1 MGGDNAGRYFFAKNL
16 EGDVVAIY
24 DTSGTLKA
32 RYFYLAYGEAV
43 VLNLN
48 GSDNYDA
55 TFIGNVNPFRY
66 RGYYYDTE
74 TSLYYL
80 NSRYYD
86 PETGRFIN
94 ADDASMLMLG
104 MSTLGGTNLFA
115 YCLNNPIMETDP
127 SGHFGLLI
135 SLAIIF
141 TIGALSGVAGTL
153 IGDAVNAAA
162 TGQWQWSSWETY
174 AGAAI
179 GYGVGALFISI
190 NPALGLAIGSGLS
203 TFTAMSLEKATG
215 TNDRSW
221 WEITGWTAVSFTIG
235 GVIGHFTK
243 GLPVSKITTGRGS
256 FQHVMRT
263 QFTNMIRHGH
273 NISFKTAAKSF
284 VALTVSRQIVGRI
297 VKGLYRAAAPQLWEY
312 IVYGGAYS

>member
-1 MGGDNAGRYFFAKNL
+1 MRIVGGDNAGRYFFAKNL
-16 EGDVVAIY
+16 EGDVIAIY
-24 DTSGTLKA
+24 NTSGTLKA

-115 YCLNNPIMETDP
+115 YCGNNPIMRIDPTGYAWWNPFSWDWRAVGNVFVSSGNAIATVATSGWDSTVEFFSNTVVQETLMCIA
-127 SGHFGLLI
+127 SG
-135 SLAIIF
+135 
-141 TIGALSGVAGTL
+141 
-153 IGDAVNAAA
+153 
-162 TGQWQWSSWETY
+162 
-174 AGAAI
+174 
-179 GYGVGALFISI
+179 
-190 NPALGLAIGSGLS
+190 
-203 TFTAMSLEKATG
+203 AM
-215 TNDRSW
+215 
-221 WEITGWTAVSFTIG
+221 
-235 GVIGHFTK
+235 
-243 GLPVSKITTGRGS
+243 
-256 FQHVMRT
+256 
-263 QFTNMIRHGH
+263 
-273 NISFKTAAKSF
+273 
-284 VALTVSRQIVGRI
+284 IVG
-297 VKGLYRAAAPQLWEY
+297 
-312 IVYGGAYS
+312 GASLILELLAR